1 MKHQML
7 LVSGQA
13 MPNFL
18 PILNPE
24 LKPDAVTLMV
34 SDKMKKQ
41 AMWLKA
47 EIVKHGVEILPDLEI
62 GNDETDVAKIQD
74 HLLDWVDQNKE
85 LADNS
90 VLNVTGG
97 TKPMAIAAQEV
108 YRMNDCPVFYVDVA
122 TDNVSWL
129 SKQGEQR
136 NMRLEKSPTINQVL
150 SLNGITL
157 QSGDFKSQVENE
169 KWRHFCSE
177 IASSPEKW
185 ALCLG
190 ELNKAASDAVEN
202 YKWARNSREKAD
214 ALASYGKVTA
224 SEPVK
229 WNELKEILHAD
240 ELVRGETANESFV
253 SQAAARFCAGGWL
266 EHYVF
271 EKLKGLGLDRKRA
284 LMNAQIV
291 DAGGN
296 SNELDSIVVHRNTCF
311 VIEDKTKNMIVK
323 GGIHGNVADQ
333 AVYKLAQVT
342 KRLGLRTKG
351 ILVSARLLRP
361 EDKDR
366 ARAYDVEVIDWLPD
380 VESQLRRI
388 IGL

>member
-7 LVSGQA
+7 LVSGQP

-34 SDKMKKQ
+34 SDKMRNQ
-41 AMWLKA
+41 AIWLKA

-62 GNDETDVAKIQD
+62 GNNETDVAKIQD

-190 ELNKAASDAVEN
+190 ELNKAASNAVEN
-202 YKWARNSREKAD
+202 
-214 ALASYGKVTA
+214 
-224 SEPVK
+224 
-229 WNELKEILHAD
+229 
-240 ELVRGETANESFV
+240 
-253 SQAAARFCAGGWL
+253 
-266 EHYVF
+266 
-271 EKLKGLGLDRKRA
+271 
-284 LMNAQIV
+284 
-291 DAGGN
+291 
-296 SNELDSIVVHRNTCF
+296 
-311 VIEDKTKNMIVK
+311 
-323 GGIHGNVADQ
+323 
-333 AVYKLAQVT
+333 
-342 KRLGLRTKG
+342 
-351 ILVSARLLRP
+351 
-361 EDKDR
+361 
-366 ARAYDVEVIDWLPD
+366 
-380 VESQLRRI
+380 
-388 IGL
+388 